1 MPLQIIGAGP
11 EPEEVAAKLAGSIE
25 SGFPDARVEV
35 TPTSPGHFEI
45 AVASRI
51 FEGKSRVQQQQAVY
65 KTIAHLMNGKNPPVH
80 AIDRMTCT
88 TP

>member
-11 EPEEVAAKLAGSIE
+11 EPEEVAAKIAGSIE
-25 SGFPDARVEV
+25 SEIPDARVEV
-35 TPTSPGHFEI
+35 TPTSPGQF
-45 AVASRI
+45 VFWVVSQI

-65 KTIAHLMNGKNPPVH
+65 KAVAHLMIGKSPPFNAV
-80 AIDRMTCT
+80 DRMTCT

>member
-11 EPEEVAAKLAGSIE
+11 EPEEVAAKIAGSIE
-25 SGFPDARVEV
+25 SEIPDARVKV

-45 AVASRI
+45 SVVSQI

-65 KTIAHLMNGKNPPVH
+65 KAVAHLMNGKNPPVH
-80 AIDRMTCT
+80 AVDRMTCT